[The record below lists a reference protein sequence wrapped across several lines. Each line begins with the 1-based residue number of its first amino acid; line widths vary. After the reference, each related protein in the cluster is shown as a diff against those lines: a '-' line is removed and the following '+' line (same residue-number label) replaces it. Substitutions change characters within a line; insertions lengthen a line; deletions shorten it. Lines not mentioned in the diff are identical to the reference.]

1 MNNMLELSKYA
12 EYDVIAAFLIIGFAV
27 AAKYWAPLKKHLS

>member
-12 EYDVIAAFLIIGFAV
+12 DYDVIAAFLIVGLV
-27 AAKYWAPLKKHLS
+27 LLAKYWAPLRNNQN